1 MVKTAFYAMRH
12 GETAW
17 NAQGRFQGH
26 SDIALSPEGRAQA
39 RAGAAHLRSMLA
51 KQPHLP
57 APERIVT
64 SPLARAR
71 ETARIVRDAL
81 GLPEEALSVD
91 TRLREAGF
99 GDWEGLTT
107 LEVKARFPQER
118 RRRKADRWSYA
129 PPGGESYADI
139 DRAIRGLLDELDRAP
154 LPLLVTHA
162 GNVRILM
169 IRAAGRDP
177 AEALRNAVG
186 HGAVH
191 FFDGGRERLA
201 LRPPD
206 EIPSS

>member
-26 SDIALSPEGRAQA
+26 SDIALSPAGRAQA
-39 RAGAAHLRSMLA
+39 LAGVAGLRAMLA

-71 ETARIVRDAL
+71 ETAGIVRDAL

-118 RRRKADRWSYA
+118 RRRKAGRWSYA

-139 DRAIRGLLDELDRAP
+139 DRATCSLLEELDRAP
-154 LPLLVTHA
+154 PSLLVTHA

-177 AEALRNAVG
+177 AEALRDSVG

-191 FFDGGRERLA
+191 LFDGGQMRPA
-201 LRPPD
+201 PRPPD